1 MKLFKKIGKGLLV
14 AALWIG
20 VWFKKIGKGLA
31 IAALWIGVWYAVW
44 AIVGMPLLFPSPWA
58 VLKKLFEL
66 MGTGAFYIATATSLW
81 NVTKGLLIGIALGCL
96 LSALTALVPLV
107 GDFLR
112 PFMTVVKT
120 TPVASFIILLLLF
133 AGAAKTPS
141 LVTILIVLPIVWS
154 NLDEGLR
161 RIDPKL
167 REVATVYRFPLKK
180 RLTLLV
186 FPSVRPYFSSA
197 LKSALGLAWKAGVAA
212 EIIAMPKGTI
222 GTQIGNAKLY
232 LESTDLF
239 AWTMTVILLSF
250 AIEFAL
256 SKLLDRLFRTERRP
270 SHASI

>member
-1 MKLFKKIGKGLLV
+1 MKLL
-14 AALWIG
+14 
-20 VWFKKIGKGLA
+20 KKIGKGLA
-31 IAALWIGVWYAVW
+31 IAALWIGIWYAIW
-44 AIVGMPLLFPSPWA
+44 AWVNLPLLFPSPLA
-58 VLKKLFEL
+58 VARRFMEL
-66 MGTGAFYIATATSLW
+66 LGETSFYAITGKSLW
-81 NVTKGLLIGIALGCL
+81 NILKGILIGVFSGCL
-96 LSALTALVPLV
+96 LAALTAFFPLT

-161 RIDPKL
+161 RVDPKL
-167 REVATVYRFPLKK
+167 KEVATVYRFPFSK
-180 RLTLLV
+180 RLKILIL
-186 FPSVRPYFSSA
+186 PSIMPYFSAS

-239 AWTMTVILLSF
+239 AWTLTVILLSF
-250 AIEFAL
+250 VIEFAL
-256 SKLLDRLFRTERRP
+256 TKLLEQLFARKEAR
-270 SHASI
+270 HAEV

>member
-14 AALWIG
+14 AA
-20 VWFKKIGKGLA
+20 F
-31 IAALWIGVWYAVW
+31 WIGVWYAVW
-44 AIVGMPLLFPSPWA
+44 AIVNEPLLFPAPHA
-58 VLKKLFEL
+58 VAKRLVEL
-66 MGTGAFYIATATSLW
+66 LGEKSFYLITGKSLW
-81 NVTKGLLIGIALGCL
+81 NILKGLLIGVFAGCL

-141 LVTILIVLPIVWS
+141 LVTILIVLPIFWS

-167 REVATVYRFPLKK
+167 KEVATVYRFPFFK
-180 RLTLLV
+180 RLKILIL
-186 FPSVRPYFSSA
+186 PSVLPYFSSA

-239 AWTMTVILLSF
+239 AWTLTVILFSF

-256 SKLLDRLFRTERRP
+256 TKLLDRLFRTERRP